1 MTLGTTAA
9 RHPATTKPKTRRS
22 TVYLLRDTGTS
33 PADLRA
39 ALNARYQRD
48 HAFVVEDVRIGVT
61 PALLCHGVIGRHR
74 PPDWTSAV
82 SILTGRQ
89 PPVENRTSACA
100 LLLPVAD
107 EVFALTFG
115 MGHLV
120 LDQSRISPGFGFD
133 FVLRAAQPDAIRQ
146 VTHSL
151 MDARGRTDRSSAAQ
165 GQHIRAFAIEEYGEV
180 VSRLVGTLGSTEL
193 TIGQHS
199 RRTAQ
204 VAGTDAL
211 KIHLGAQP
219 EHLLQDLAQIQAV
232 LARQSP
238 APDFEAIARVR
249 PLKSGDPRRGVL
261 DAHLDELL
269 GTSADAGTLA
279 LAVPAACLDQEDAAL
294 SYLVKI
300 GPVRRLVA
308 SPAIDDILEMVGDIP
323 SGRRL
328 EALTTGYIQMHRDE
342 EGTDPV
348 SAQVKA
354 HKWLTAEISL
364 AASRYFHHEGRW
376 FEVGD
381 RYLEGMRS
389 EVDALLATSS
399 GGPRLPA
406 WTPELE
412 SEGDYNLHA
421 AEHGYLC
428 LDRRLIKT
436 AQHPHGFEAADLLA
450 EDGTLIHVKR
460 AASSAPLSH
469 LFAQGRV
476 SADALRFDAEA
487 RAEFIKRVRQ
497 QHPEHPA
504 AEGFSPTK
512 VVFAISLKSGKTLT
526 SGNLFTFA
534 QVSLLQAARA
544 LRAQGV
550 EVAVVGIPSV
560 SSTRTATELQT

>member
-1 MTLGTTAA
+1 MPLGPTIT
-9 RHPATTKPKTRRS
+9 HSPATAPKTRRS
-22 TVYLLRDTGTS
+22 TLYLLRDTGTS

-39 ALNARYQRD
+39 ALNARYERD
-48 HAFVVEDVRIGVT
+48 HSFVVEDVRTGDT
-61 PALLCHGVIGRHR
+61 PALLCHGVIGHHR

-82 SILTGRQ
+82 HTLTGRK

-107 EVFALTFG
+107 DVFALTFG
-115 MGHLV
+115 MGHLL

-165 GQHIRAFAIEEYGEV
+165 GQHIRAFPIEEYGEV
-180 VSRLVGTLGSTEL
+180 VSRLVGTLSSTEL
-193 TIGQHS
+193 TIGKHS
-199 RRTAQ
+199 GRTAQ

-219 EHLLQDLAQIQAV
+219 EDLVHDLTQVRAI
-232 LARQSP
+232 LARRSP
-238 APDFEAIARVR
+238 APEFEAIARVR
-249 PLKSGDPRRGVL
+249 PLKSGDPRRSDL
-261 DAHLDELL
+261 EARLNALL
-269 GTSADAGTLA
+269 GASADTGSLA

-294 SYLVKI
+294 SCVVKV
-300 GPVRRLVA
+300 GPVRRLMP
-308 SPAIDDILEMVGDIP
+308 SPVIDDILELLDGIP
-323 SGRRL
+323 PGRRL
-328 EALTTGYIQMHRDE
+328 EALSAGYIQMHRDE

-354 HKWLTAEISL
+354 HKWITAEIPL
-364 AASRYFHHEGRW
+364 DASRYFHHEGRW
-376 FEVGD
+376 FEIGD
-381 RYLEGMRS
+381 QYLEGIRS
-389 EVDALLATSS
+389 EAETLLTAPA
-399 GGPRLPA
+399 GCPLPA
-406 WTPELE
+406 WTADLATEE
-412 SEGDYNLHA
+412 DYNLEA
-421 AEHGYLC
+421 AKHGYLC
-428 LDRRLIKT
+428 LDRRLIRT

-487 RAEFIKRVRQ
+487 RTEFVRRVRE
-497 QHPEHPA
+497 QHPGHPVGD
-504 AEGFSPTK
+504 EFTPRK
-512 VVFAISLKSGKTLT
+512 VVYALSLKSGKALT
-526 SGNLFTFA
+526 TKNLFTFA

-544 LRAQGV
+544 LRAQGID
-550 EVAVVGIPSV
+550 VAVVGIPSPGT
-560 SSTRTATELQT
+560 SA

>member
-1 MTLGTTAA
+1 MSLDPTAFQA
-9 RHPATTKPKTRRS
+9 SAAVPKTRRS
-22 TVYLLRDTGTS
+22 TLYLLQDTGTS

-39 ALNARYQRD
+39 ALNARYERD
-48 HAFVVEDVRIGVT
+48 HAFVVEEVTAGGT
-61 PALLCHGVIGRHR
+61 PALMCHGVIGRHR

-82 SILTGRQ
+82 TTLTGRK
-89 PPVENRTSACA
+89 PLVENRTSACA
-100 LLLPVAD
+100 LLLPVAG

-115 MGHLV
+115 MGHLL

-133 FVLRAAQPDAIRQ
+133 FVLRTAQPDAIRQ

-165 GQHIRAFAIEEYGEV
+165 GQHIRTFPIEEYGEV

-193 TIGQHS
+193 TIGKHS

-219 EHLLQDLAQIQAV
+219 EDLLQDLNRIRAV
-232 LARQSP
+232 LARHSP
-238 APDFEAIARVR
+238 APEFEAIARVR
-249 PLKSGDPRRGVL
+249 PLKSGDARRSVL
-261 DAHLDELL
+261 EAQLDELL
-269 GTSADAGTLA
+269 GASADTGSLA

-294 SYLVKI
+294 SYRVKL
-300 GPVRRLVA
+300 GSGRRLIA
-308 SPAIDDILEMVGDIP
+308 SPTIDDIHELLDGIP

-328 EALTTGYIQMHRDE
+328 AALSAGYIQMYRDE

-348 SAQVKA
+348 SPQVKA
-354 HKWLTAEISL
+354 HKWITAEIPL
-364 AASRYFHHEGRW
+364 GTSRYFHHEGRW
-376 FEVGD
+376 FEIGD
-381 RYLEGMRS
+381 RYLEGIRH
-389 EVDALLATSS
+389 EVDTLLTTPA
-399 GGPRLPA
+399 GCVLPA
-406 WTPELE
+406 WTPGLSAEA
-412 SEGDYNLHA
+412 DYNLEA
-421 AEHGYLC
+421 AKHGYLC

-436 AQHPHGFEAADLLA
+436 TQHPHGFEAADLLG

-460 AASSAPLSH
+460 ATSSAPLSH

-476 SADALRFDAEA
+476 STDALRFDPEA
-487 RAEFIKRVRQ
+487 RAEFVRRVRE
-497 QHPEHPA
+497 QHPAHPVG
-504 AEGFSPTK
+504 EEFTPRK
-512 VVFAISLKSGKTLT
+512 VVYAISLKSGKALT
-526 SGNLFTFA
+526 TKNLFTFA

-560 SSTRTATELQT
+560 GAASGPQP